1 MKEYIFPYGDGSVR
15 VGLDEK
21 QVLGVLRGHE
31 TPPIADIR
39 AALWRSLNEPID
51 SAPLKE
57 GCCASRTQ
65 TTGLSRINRGFSTV
79 IVPYCNWSKPVER
92 SVSVIVLSCHSPF
105 PATSQVAF
113 IGVKLPFPQ

>member
-1 MKEYIFPYGDGSVR
+1 MYESNPKGFTAMKEYIFPYGDGSVR

-57 GCCASRTQ
+57 LAHAG
-65 TTGLSRINRGFSTV
+65 
-79 IVPYCNWSKPVER
+79 E
-92 SVSVIVLSCHSPF
+92 
-105 PATSQVAF
+105 
-113 IGVKLPFPQ
+113 KLP